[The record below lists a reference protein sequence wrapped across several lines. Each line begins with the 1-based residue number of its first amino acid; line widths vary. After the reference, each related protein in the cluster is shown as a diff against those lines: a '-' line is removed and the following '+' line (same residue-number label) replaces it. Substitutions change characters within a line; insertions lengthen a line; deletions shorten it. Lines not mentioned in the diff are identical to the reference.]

1 MNHLSS
7 EKSPY
12 LLQHASNPVHWRPW
26 GEEAFD
32 AARREGKPVF
42 LSVGYATC
50 HWCHVMAHES
60 FEDPDVAAV
69 LNEQF
74 IAIKVDR
81 EERPDVD
88 RVYMAFVQATTGGG
102 GWPMSVWMTPDG
114 RPFYGGTYFPPAE
127 RWGKPGFRDLLLEMA
142 RLWREER
149 GRVERAAETVAER
162 LSTANLAET
171 GAAVPGTSALDA
183 ATREFLSS
191 HDWRN
196 GGFGGA
202 PKFPRPSE
210 LLFLL
215 AEHRRTGD
223 RQPLE
228 VVAHTLSAM
237 SAGGMRDHIGGGFH
251 RYSVDARWRVP
262 HFEKMLYDQAQLVL
276 AYLGAAQATGDV
288 SFIEVA
294 EDTLRYVQRDMT
306 SEEGAFFSAEDA
318 DSLPPGAP
326 EGAHATEGAFY
337 LWSMDELEQLLGAD
351 AHPFCE
357 RYGVE
362 RDGNALADPHGEFTG
377 RNILYEARPI
387 EAIAGESDRPVDDV
401 TALLRRTRQAL
412 LRVRAMRPRPQLDDK
427 VLTAWNGLMI
437 GAFARASR
445 VVPALVGRGDAAV
458 GRDEPAV
465 GRGFSLAEDAAVGR
479 DEAAVGRGDAAVGRG
494 FSLACTVGRGLGF
507 AESARGA
514 ASFIRARMWDPT
526 RGRLVRRFR
535 DGEAAIDAF
544 AEDYACLIFGLL
556 ELHEAGGD
564 RAWLDWALELQRRQD
579 ALFWDEQAG
588 GWFSTD
594 GRDPTILWRFKEDY
608 DGAEPAA
615 SSVSVHNL
623 LAFERLGVAPAG
635 ARIKV
640 ERTFKLFGERLTT
653 MGRAVPMM
661 LTALSAWHSGDAR

>member
-1 MNHLSS
+1 MNRLSS

-12 LLQHASNPVHWRPW
+12 LLQHAGNPVHWRPW
-26 GEEAFD
+26 GEEAFA
-32 AARREGKPVF
+32 AARGQGKPVF

-60 FEDPDVAAV
+60 FEDPAVAAV
-69 LNEQF
+69 LNEHF
-74 IAIKVDR
+74 VTIKVDR

-114 RPFYGGTYFPPAE
+114 RPFYGGTYFPPTE
-127 RWGKPGFRDLLLEMA
+127 RWGKPGFRELLLEMA

-149 GRVERAAETVAER
+149 GRVERAAEGVAER
-162 LSTANLAET
+162 LAGT
-171 GAAVPGTSALDA
+171 GVADPGADVPGTSALDA

-191 HDWRN
+191 YDWRN

-223 RQPLE
+223 RKLLD
-228 VVAHTLSAM
+228 VVAHTLTAM
-237 SAGGMRDHIGGGFH
+237 AAGGMRDQIGGGFH

-276 AYLGAAQATGDV
+276 AYLEASRATGDQGFV
-288 SFIEVA
+288 DVA

-326 EGAHATEGAFY
+326 EGAHASEGAFY
-337 LWSMDELEQLLGAD
+337 LWSTEELEGLLGPD
-351 AHPFCE
+351 AQVLSE

-362 RDGNALADPHGEFTG
+362 PDGNALADPHGEFTG
-377 RNILYEARPI
+377 RNILYQARPV
-387 EAIAGESDRPVDDV
+387 EAIAGEPGGSVADV
-401 TALLRRTRQAL
+401 AAALNRARQVLLRARNL
-412 LRVRAMRPRPQLDDK
+412 RPRPQLDDK

-445 VVPALVGRGDAAV
+445 VVPEL
-458 GRDEPAV
+458 V
-465 GRGFSLAEDAAVGR
+465 GRGFSLAGGAD
-479 DEAAVGRGDAAVGRG
+479 DVGRG
-494 FSLACTVGRGLGF
+494 FSLAG
-507 AESARGA
+507 AAA
-514 ASFIRARMWDPT
+514 ASFIRARMWDPAT
-526 RGRLVRRFR
+526 GRLLRRYR
-535 DGEAAIDAF
+535 DGEGAIDAF

-556 ELHEAGGD
+556 ELHQADGD

-579 ALFWDEQAG
+579 ALFWDEEAG

-594 GRDPTILWRFKEDY
+594 GRDPTVLWRFKEDY

-615 SSVSVHNL
+615 SSVSVQNL
-623 LAFERLGVAPAG
+623 QTFERLGVAPEG
-635 ARIKV
+635 ARDKI
-640 ERTFKLFGERLTT
+640 ERSFRLFAERLTQ

-661 LTALSAWHSGDAR
+661 LAALSEWHGGGGR

>member
-1 MNHLSS
+1 MNRLSS

-12 LLQHASNPVHWRPW
+12 LLQHAGNPVDWRPW
-26 GEEAFD
+26 GEEAFA
-32 AARREGKPVF
+32 AARGEGKPVF

-60 FEDPDVAAV
+60 FEDPAVAAV
-69 LNEQF
+69 LNEHF

-127 RWGKPGFRDLLLEMA
+127 RWGKPGFRGLLLEMA

-149 GRVERAAETVAER
+149 GRVERAAESVAER
-162 LSTANLAET
+162 LAGTGVAEP
-171 GAAVPGTSALDA
+171 GADVPGPSALES
-183 ATREFLSS
+183 ATREFMSS
-191 HDWRN
+191 YDWRN

-215 AEHRRTGD
+215 TEHHRTGD
-223 RQPLE
+223 LKLID
-228 VVAHTLSAM
+228 VVAHTLTAM
-237 SAGGMRDHIGGGFH
+237 AAGGMRDQIGGGFH

-276 AYLGAAQATGDV
+276 AYLEAAKATGDRTL
-288 SFIEVA
+288 IDVA
-294 EDTLRYVQRDMT
+294 ENTLRYVQRDMT
-306 SEEGAFFSAEDA
+306 SEQGAFFSAEDA
-318 DSLPPGAP
+318 DSLPAGAP
-326 EGAHATEGAFY
+326 PGAHATEGAFY
-337 LWSMDELEQLLGAD
+337 LWSMDEIERLLGPD
-351 AHPFCE
+351 ASVFCE

-362 RDGNALADPHGEFTG
+362 RDGNALTDPHGEFTG

-387 EAIAGESDRPVDDV
+387 EAIAGDVDRSVDDV
-401 TALLRRTRQAL
+401 SVALKRARQLLLRERNT
-412 LRVRAMRPRPQLDDK
+412 RPRPLLDDK

-445 VVPALVGRGDAAV
+445 VVPEFCSARCESTGRI
-458 GRDEPAV
+458 
-465 GRGFSLAEDAAVGR
+465 
-479 DEAAVGRGDAAVGRG
+479 
-494 FSLACTVGRGLGF
+494 LGF
-507 AESARGA
+507 AEAARGA
-514 ASFIRARMWDPT
+514 ALFIRSCMWDPAT
-526 RGRLVRRFR
+526 GRLLRRFR

-556 ELHEAGGD
+556 ELFEADGD
-564 RAWLDWALELQRRQD
+564 RGWLDWALELQRRQD
-579 ALFWDEQAG
+579 ALFWDDEAG

-594 GRDPTILWRFKEDY
+594 GRDRTILWRFKEDY

-615 SSVSVHNL
+615 SSMSVHNL
-623 LAFERLGVAPAG
+623 QTLARLGAAPHDASDK
-635 ARIKV
+635 I
-640 ERTFKLFGERLTT
+640 ERTFRLFAERLTK

-661 LTALSAWHSGDAR
+661 LAALSSWHAGGVR

>member
-1 MNHLSS
+1 MNRLCS

-12 LLQHASNPVHWRPW
+12 LLQHAGNPVHWRPW
-26 GEEAFD
+26 GEEAFR
-32 AARREGKPVF
+32 AARSEGKLVF

-60 FEDPDVAAV
+60 FEDAGVAAV
-69 LNEQF
+69 LNEHF
-74 IAIKVDR
+74 ISIKVDR

-102 GWPMSVWMTPDG
+102 GWPMSVWMTPEG

-149 GRVERAAETVAER
+149 GRVERAADSVAER
-162 LSTANLAET
+162 LAGT
-171 GAAVPGTSALDA
+171 GAAEPGADVPGTSALDV
-183 ATREFLSS
+183 ATRDFLSS
-191 HDWRN
+191 YDWRN

-215 AEHRRTGD
+215 TEHRRTGD
-223 RQPLE
+223 RKLLD
-228 VVAHTLSAM
+228 VVAHTLAAM
-237 SAGGMRDHIGGGFH
+237 AAGGMRDQIGGGFH

-276 AYLGAAQATGDV
+276 AYLEAAQATGDHG
-288 SFIEVA
+288 FIGVA
-294 EDTLRYVQRDMT
+294 EDTLRYVQREMT
-306 SEEGAFFSAEDA
+306 SEQGAFFSAEDA

-326 EGAHATEGAFY
+326 AGAHATEGAFY
-337 LWSMDELEQLLGAD
+337 LWSMDEIERLLGPD
-351 AHPFCE
+351 ARAFCE

-362 RDGNALADPHGEFTG
+362 RGGNALADPHDEFTG

-387 EAIAGESDRPVDDV
+387 EAIAAEVDRPVDEV
-401 TALLRRTRQAL
+401 AAALKRTRQLL
-412 LRVRAMRPRPQLDDK
+412 LRERNTRPRPQLDDK

-445 VVPALVGRGDAAV
+445 VVPEFCSARCESTGRILG
-458 GRDEPAV
+458 
-465 GRGFSLAEDAAVGR
+465 LAEA
-479 DEAAVGRGDAAVGRG
+479 
-494 FSLACTVGRGLGF
+494 
-507 AESARGA
+507 ARGA
-514 ASFIRARMWDPT
+514 ASFIRSRMWDPAT
-526 RGRLVRRFR
+526 SRLLRRFR

-556 ELHEAGGD
+556 ELYQADGD
-564 RAWLDWALELQRRQD
+564 KSWVDWAVELQRRQD
-579 ALFWDEQAG
+579 VLFWDDAAG

-594 GRDPTILWRFKEDY
+594 GRDRTILWRFKEDY

-615 SSVSVHNL
+615 SSIAVHNL
-623 LAFERLGVAPAG
+623 LTFERLGVAPDG
-635 ARIKV
+635 ARDEI
-640 ERTFKLFGERLTT
+640 ERTLKLFAGRLTK

-661 LTALSAWHSGDAR
+661 LTALSEWHRDKAR

>member
-1 MNHLSS
+1 MNLLSS

-12 LLQHASNPVHWRPW
+12 LLQHAANPVDWRPW
-26 GEEAFD
+26 GEKAFA

-60 FEDPDVAAV
+60 FEDPAVAAV
-69 LNEQF
+69 LNEHF
-74 IAIKVDR
+74 VSIKVDR

-114 RPFYGGTYFPPAE
+114 RPFYGGTYFPPTE
-127 RWGKPGFRDLLLEMA
+127 RWGKPGFRELLLEMA

-149 GRVERAAETVAER
+149 GRVERAAEGVAER
-162 LSTANLAET
+162 LAGTGVADP

-183 ATREFLSS
+183 ATREFLASY
-191 HDWRN
+191 DWRN

-223 RQPLE
+223 RKLLD
-228 VVAHTLSAM
+228 VVAHTLTAM
-237 SAGGMRDHIGGGFH
+237 AAGGVRDQIGGGFH

-276 AYLGAAQATGDV
+276 AYLEAARATGDQGFV
-288 SFIEVA
+288 DVA
-294 EDTLRYVQRDMT
+294 EDTLRYVQRDMA
-306 SEEGAFFSAEDA
+306 SEQGAFFSAEDA
-318 DSLPPGAP
+318 DSQAPGAP
-326 EGAHATEGAFY
+326 EGAQATEGAFY
-337 LWSMDELEQLLGAD
+337 LWSMEEIERLIGAD
-351 AHPFCE
+351 AHVFCE

-362 RDGNALADPHGEFTG
+362 RAGNALADPHGEFTG

-387 EAIAGESDRPVDDV
+387 EAISGEAGGPVDDV
-401 TALLRRTRQAL
+401 TAALNRARQVLLRERN
-412 LRVRAMRPRPQLDDK
+412 LRSRPQLDDK

-445 VVPALVGRGDAAV
+445 VVPKLAGRGFSLAGGADDVGRGSSLAGGADDV
-458 GRDEPAV
+458 GRGLSLAGGADDV
-465 GRGFSLAEDAAVGR
+465 GRGFSLAGGA
-479 DEAAVGRGDAAVGRG
+479 
-494 FSLACTVGRGLGF
+494 
-507 AESARGA
+507 A
-514 ASFIRARMWDPT
+514 ASFIRARMWDPAT
-526 RGRLVRRFR
+526 SRLLRRFR
-535 DGEAAIDAF
+535 DGDGAIDAF

-556 ELHEAGGD
+556 ELYQADGD

-579 ALFWDEQAG
+579 ERFWDEEAG

-594 GRDPTILWRFKEDY
+594 GRDPTVLWRFKEDY

-615 SSVSVHNL
+615 SSVSVQNL
-623 LAFERLGVAPAG
+623 QTFERLGVGPEG
-635 ARIKV
+635 ARDKI
-640 ERTFKLFGERLTT
+640 ERTFRLFAERLTK

-661 LTALSAWHSGDAR
+661 LAALSEWHGGGGR

>member
-1 MNHLSS
+1 MNRLSS

-12 LLQHASNPVHWRPW
+12 LLQHAGNPVHWRPW
-26 GEEAFD
+26 GEEAFE
-32 AARREGKPVF
+32 AARQEGKPVF

-60 FEDPDVAAV
+60 FEDPGVAAV
-69 LNEQF
+69 LNEHF

-88 RVYMAFVQATTGGG
+88 RVYMAFVQQTTGGG
-102 GWPMSVWMTPDG
+102 GWPMSVWMTPGG

-149 GRVERAAETVAER
+149 GRVERVAESVVER
-162 LSTANLAET
+162 LAGTGVAEP
-171 GAAVPGTSALDA
+171 GADVPGVGALDA
-183 ATREFLSS
+183 ATQEFLSS
-191 HDWRN
+191 YDWRN

-215 AEHRRTGD
+215 LEHRRTGD
-223 RQPLE
+223 RQLLD
-228 VVAHTLSAM
+228 VVAHTLTAM
-237 SAGGMRDHIGGGFH
+237 AAGGMRDQIGGGFH

-276 AYLGAAQATGDV
+276 AYLEAARATGDPGFV
-288 SFIEVA
+288 DVA
-294 EDTLRYVQRDMT
+294 EDTLRYVQREMT

-326 EGAHATEGAFY
+326 VGAHATEGAFY
-337 LWSMDELEQLLGAD
+337 LWSMDEIERLLGPD
-351 AHPFCE
+351 ARAFCE

-377 RNILYEARPI
+377 RNILYEAQPT
-387 EAIAGESDRPVDDV
+387 EAIAGDLDGSVDDV
-401 TALLRRTRQAL
+401 TAALKRARQVLLRTRD
-412 LRVRAMRPRPQLDDK
+412 MRPRPQLDDK

-437 GAFARASR
+437 AAFARASR
-445 VVPALVGRGDAAV
+445 VVPEFCAARCQSTGRILG
-458 GRDEPAV
+458 
-465 GRGFSLAEDAAVGR
+465 LAEAAR
-479 DEAAVGRGDAAVGRG
+479 A
-494 FSLACTVGRGLGF
+494 
-507 AESARGA
+507 A
-514 ASFIRARMWDPT
+514 ASFIRERMWNPT
-526 RGRLVRRFR
+526 TGQLLRRFR

-556 ELHEAGGD
+556 ELFEAGGD

-579 ALFWDEQAG
+579 ALFWDEGAG

-594 GRDPTILWRFKEDY
+594 GRDRTILWRFKEDY
-608 DGAEPAA
+608 DGAEPSA

-623 LAFERLGVAPAG
+623 QAFVRLGAAPDDAPEKI
-635 ARIKV
+635 AR
-640 ERTFKLFGERLTT
+640 TLKLFSTRLTK

-661 LTALSAWHSGDAR
+661 LAALSEWHGGAGR

>member
-1 MNHLSS
+1 MTSHARGARRNRLAGES
-7 EKSPY
+7 SPY
-12 LLQHASNPVHWRPW
+12 LLQHADNPVDWYPW
-26 GEEAFD
+26 DREALD
-32 AARREGKPVF
+32 RARAEDKPIL
-42 LSVGYATC
+42 LSIGYSAC

-69 LNEQF
+69 LNEHF

-149 GRVERAAETVAER
+149 GRVERAAQSVAER
-162 LSTANLAET
+162 LAGT
-171 GAAVPGTSALDA
+171 GAAEPGADVPGTTALDA
-183 ATREFLSS
+183 ATRDFLSS
-191 HDWRN
+191 YDWRN

-215 AEHRRTGD
+215 TEHRRTGD
-223 RQPLE
+223 LKLLD
-228 VVAHTLSAM
+228 VVTQTLAAM
-237 SAGGMRDHIGGGFH
+237 AAGGMRDQMGGGFH

-276 AYLGAAQATGDV
+276 AYLEAAQATGERGLID
-288 SFIEVA
+288 VA

-318 DSLPPGAP
+318 DSLPPDAPPGAR
-326 EGAHATEGAFY
+326 ASEGAFY
-337 LWSMDELEQLLGAD
+337 LWSIDELQRLLGPD
-351 AHPFCE
+351 AHVFCE

-362 RDGNALADPHGEFTG
+362 RDGNALTDPHGEFTG

-387 EAIAGESDRPVDDV
+387 EAIAGETDQSVDDV
-401 TALLRRTRQAL
+401 TTALQRSRDVLLRARDT
-412 LRVRAMRPRPQLDDK
+412 RPRPQLDDK
-427 VLTAWNGLMI
+427 VITAWNGLMI
-437 GAFARASR
+437 AAFARASR
-445 VVPALVGRGDAAV
+445 VVPAFVGRG
-458 GRDEPAV
+458 R
-465 GRGFSLAEDAAVGR
+465 SLADH
-479 DEAAVGRGDAAVGRG
+479 
-494 FSLACTVGRGLGF
+494 LA
-507 AESARGA
+507 SARAA
-514 ASFIRARMWDPT
+514 ASFIRTRMWDQA
-526 RGRLVRRFR
+526 GARLFRRYR

-556 ELHEAGGD
+556 ELYQADGGPS
-564 RAWLDWALELQRRQD
+564 WLEWAVQLQRRQD
-579 ALFWDEQAG
+579 ALFWDDRAG

-594 GRDPTILWRFKEDY
+594 GRDPTILWRVKEDY

-623 LAFERLGVAPAG
+623 LTLERLGAAPDG
-635 ARIKV
+635 ARDKV
-640 ERTFKLFGERLTT
+640 EGTFRLSAPRLTAT
-653 MGRAVPMM
+653 GRAVPMM
-661 LTALSAWHSGDAR
+661 LAALSNWHAGGAR

>member
-1 MNHLSS
+1 MNRLSS

-12 LLQHASNPVHWRPW
+12 LLQHAGNPVHWRPW
-26 GEEAFD
+26 GEEAFA
-32 AARREGKPVF
+32 AARAEGKPVF

-60 FEDPDVAAV
+60 FEAPAVAAV
-69 LNEQF
+69 LNEHF
-74 IAIKVDR
+74 ISIKVDR

-88 RVYMAFVQATTGGG
+88 RVYMAFVQQTTGGG
-102 GWPMSVWMTPDG
+102 GWPMSVWMTPAG

-149 GRVERAAETVAER
+149 GRVERASEGVAER
-162 LSTANLAET
+162 LATAGAAEP
-171 GAAVPGTSALDA
+171 GVAVPGTSALDT
-183 ATREFLSS
+183 ATQDFVSS
-191 HDWRN
+191 YDWRN

-215 AEHRRTGD
+215 TEHRRTGD
-223 RQPLE
+223 QKLLD
-228 VVAHTLSAM
+228 VVAHSLAAM
-237 SAGGMRDHIGGGFH
+237 AAGGMRDQIGGGFH

-276 AYLGAAQATGDV
+276 AYLEGARATGDQG
-288 SFIEVA
+288 FIDVA

-318 DSLPPGAP
+318 DSLPPDAP
-326 EGAHATEGAFY
+326 AGAHATEGAFY
-337 LWSMDELEQLLGAD
+337 LWSMDEIERSLGPD
-351 AHPFCE
+351 ARMFCG

-362 RDGNALADPHGEFTG
+362 RGGNALTDPHGEFTG

-387 EAIAGESDRPVDDV
+387 DAIAGETDTSVEDV
-401 TALLRRTRQAL
+401 SVALGRARQVLLRARNT
-412 LRVRAMRPRPQLDDK
+412 RPRPQRDDK
-427 VLTAWNGLMI
+427 ILTAWNGLMI

-445 VVPALVGRGDAAV
+445 VVPECCAARCEST
-458 GRDEPAV
+458 GWT
-465 GRGFSLAEDAAVGR
+465 L
-479 DEAAVGRGDAAVGRG
+479 
-494 FSLACTVGRGLGF
+494 GL
-507 AESARGA
+507 AESARA
-514 ASFIRARMWDPT
+514 AAAFIRARMWNQAA
-526 RGRLVRRFR
+526 GRLLRRYR

-556 ELHEAGGD
+556 ELYDANGD
-564 RAWLDWALELQRRQD
+564 RAWLEWALELQRRQD
-579 ALFWDEQAG
+579 ELFWDDVAG

-594 GRDPTILWRFKEDY
+594 GRDRTILWRFKEDY
-608 DGAEPAA
+608 DGVEPAA
-615 SSVSVHNL
+615 SSVSVYNL
-623 LAFERLGVAPAG
+623 QSLARLGAAPHDAG
-635 ARIKV
+635 ERI
-640 ERTFKLFGERLTT
+640 ERTLKLFAERLTT

-661 LTALSAWHSGDAR
+661 MAALSSWHAGEAR